1 MKAQALIAAALIALA
16 SPTGAYA
23 DRVADPNGLAQ
34 AFEACAANKRL
45 FDIEVGKLNQTIS
58 ANSHE
63 YNLTGGTIAYAST
76 MVWRRDLRMLSH
88 FFEDDWNSVVHD
100 TGATVGRCNAV
111 INFYSRCVEELWDNV
126 LKDVSVRRPTNGCLG
141 RLYDRYGDMP
151 ADSYQHGR

>member
-1 MKAQALIAAALIALA
+1 MKAKAVIAAALIALA
-16 SPTGAYA
+16 APNGAYA
-23 DRVADPNGLAQ
+23 DRLADPNGLAQ

-58 ANSHE
+58 ANSNE
-63 YNLTGGTIAYAST
+63 YNLTGGTISYAST
-76 MVWRRDLRMLSH
+76 MVWRRDLRMLMH
-88 FFEDDWNSVVHD
+88 FFEADWNSVVHD

-126 LKDVSVRRPTNGCLG
+126 LKEVSVRRPTTGCLG

-151 ADSYQHGR
+151 DDSYQHGR